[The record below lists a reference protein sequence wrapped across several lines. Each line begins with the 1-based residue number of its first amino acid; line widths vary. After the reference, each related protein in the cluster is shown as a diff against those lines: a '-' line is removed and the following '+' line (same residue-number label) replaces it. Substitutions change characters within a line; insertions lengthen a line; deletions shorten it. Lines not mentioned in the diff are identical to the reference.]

1 MTTATKVYPDSG
13 ALYSTATKKGP
24 KSPDYFGSITINLK
38 DTTGFVVED
47 GMTKIKLS
55 GWKKTS
61 SSGKTFLSVSV
72 DRYVPQEEKSQS
84 PVSKVLDE
92 EDPF

>member
-13 ALYSTATKKGP
+13 ALYSTASKKGP

-55 GWKKTS
+55 GWKKVS

-72 DRYVPQEEKSQS
+72 DRYVPQEEQS
-84 PVSKVLDE
+84 RPAAKVVDE

>member
-13 ALYSTATKKGP
+13 ALYSTASKKGP

-55 GWKKTS
+55 GWKKVS

-72 DRYVPQEEKSQS
+72 DRYVPQEEQPRS
-84 PVSKVLDE
+84 VVKVVDE